1 MRINEKKVA
10 WRWQEGIEKRGR
22 ILINIV
28 RVFVALLRCYYELTI
43 PALCIL
49 SLYHYNI
56 VIPSRWGHMRLRGV
70 IFGKSILLSEQF
82 SRKYLIVGCVSH
94 IER

>member
-28 RVFVALLRCYYELTI
+28 RVFVALLRC
-43 PALCIL
+43 
-49 SLYHYNI
+49 
-56 VIPSRWGHMRLRGV
+56 
-70 IFGKSILLSEQF
+70 
-82 SRKYLIVGCVSH
+82 
-94 IER
+94 